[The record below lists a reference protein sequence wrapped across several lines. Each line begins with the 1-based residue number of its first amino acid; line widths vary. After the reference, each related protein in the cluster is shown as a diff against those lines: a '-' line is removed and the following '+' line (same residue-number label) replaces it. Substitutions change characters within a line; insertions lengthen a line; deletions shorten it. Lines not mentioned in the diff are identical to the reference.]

1 MEYAQSLY
9 LHPDAVLANPYK
21 DLQVHVERRI
31 RKTLSNDQLRMS
43 SLLRSLDESKA
54 SHHSGSIDYC
64 APRFAE
70 KAAKLCVEVSE
81 PSQASEMS
89 LYPFGSSSREA
100 GHPSVWDA
108 REQDEHYLLQL
119 DEAIESLDATIAYRN
134 EVLSSRQTAPKDPT
148 AVLRQSWDNIM
159 GHLANLATKETHHLL
174 CKWYCSKRRNGTFSS
189 PAPLLEAKAGESELL
204 VAELQV
210 AMQNL
215 SLENERKLTTQQS
228 EHDRSLQLYIIHAS
242 TAHSLPAA
250 GESESSTVI
259 KSYEDK
265 VQLLQKDL
273 VFYKCTSRELKRKLQ
288 KTFPESRR
296 SQRASTSLP
305 DALTSD
311 HPSLGEEV
319 QPDRSDDIDHGQEEV
334 KDGSLNSSISKS
346 NMAEH
351 SPSVSRNEAVSH
363 LPPQRAAPVPL
374 RKLWRE
380 LHQVPISKIKAR
392 RSSVVHK
399 PEAPQDL

>member
-1 MEYAQSLY
+1 
-9 LHPDAVLANPYK
+9 
-21 DLQVHVERRI
+21 
-31 RKTLSNDQLRMS
+31 
-43 SLLRSLDESKA
+43 
-54 SHHSGSIDYC
+54 
-64 APRFAE
+64 
-70 KAAKLCVEVSE
+70 
-81 PSQASEMS
+81 
-89 LYPFGSSSREA
+89 
-100 GHPSVWDA
+100 
-108 REQDEHYLLQL
+108 
-119 DEAIESLDATIAYRN
+119 
-134 EVLSSRQTAPKDPT
+134 
-148 AVLRQSWDNIM
+148 M

-174 CKWYCSKRRNGTFSS
+174 CKYFDKVDLQRWYCSKRRNGTFSS

-228 EHDRSLQLYIIHAS
+228 EHDRNLQLYIIHAS

-265 VQLLQKDL
+265 VQQLQKDL

-363 LPPQRAAPVPL
+363 LPPQRAAPVPVGAGIWNL
-374 RKLWRE
+374 AIAT
-380 LHQVPISKIKAR
+380 VTAR
-392 RSSVVHK
+392 LLFVKDTMGSLTSN
-399 PEAPQDL
+399 EC